1 MKRTERCIPD
11 IGFVLDGGSGHSC
24 CLILC
29 LYNVI
34 IKFAELPTIW
44 HDIRMNIDNLNI
56 QRRRNRMSF
65 KKCRDL
71 ILGIVML
78 AFSAFYL
85 IFAQQIKTRPKL
97 TPAYASARIMPTL
110 LGVLLAALSVF
121 CILQGIRRLKAPEES
136 DKNEKKLDR
145 GDMMAVVF
153 TFAVIIGYILIMPI
167 LGFILSTVIYL
178 FLQMLILA
186 PADKRNFLLFAIVA
200 VVFTALVFVAFR
212 VGLQQLLPR
221 GVIENLLGF

>member
-1 MKRTERCIPD
+1 
-11 IGFVLDGGSGHSC
+11 
-24 CLILC
+24 
-29 LYNVI
+29 
-34 IKFAELPTIW
+34 
-44 HDIRMNIDNLNI
+44 
-56 QRRRNRMSF
+56 MSF
-65 KKCRDL
+65 KKCKDL

-97 TPAYASARIMPTL
+97 TPGYASARIMPTL
-110 LGVLLAALSVF
+110 LGVLLAILSVV
-121 CILQGIRRLKAPEES
+121 CIIQGVRRLKAPDDEGGS
-136 DKNEKKLDR
+136 VKKKDR
-145 GDMMAVVF
+145 GDLMAVVF
-153 TFAVIIGYILIMPI
+153 TFAVIIGYILVMPL

-186 PADKRNFLLFAIVA
+186 PAEKRNYVLFAIVA

-221 GVIENLLGF
+221 GVIESLLGF

>member
-1 MKRTERCIPD
+1 
-11 IGFVLDGGSGHSC
+11 
-24 CLILC
+24 
-29 LYNVI
+29 
-34 IKFAELPTIW
+34 
-44 HDIRMNIDNLNI
+44 
-56 QRRRNRMSF
+56 MSF
-65 KKCRDL
+65 KKCKDL

-97 TPAYASARIMPTL
+97 TPGYASARIMPVLLGTL
-110 LGVLLAALSVF
+110 LAILSVV
-121 CILQGIRRLKAPEES
+121 CIIQGVRRMKAPDDGEE
-136 DKNEKKLDR
+136 KGKKLDR
-145 GDMMAVVF
+145 GDVMAVVF
-153 TFAVIIGYILIMPI
+153 TFAVIIGYIMVMPM

-186 PADKRNFLLFAIVA
+186 PPDKRNYVLFAIIA